1 MINKIQIYEKLNKPK
16 KSFEIYNHKALYAV
30 IASEGIRIHHSLQLS
45 QVMQQIL
52 RKVY

>member
-30 IASEGIRIHHSLQLS
+30 IASEGIRTLNFNLGN
-45 QVMQQIL
+45 VM
-52 RKVY
+52 